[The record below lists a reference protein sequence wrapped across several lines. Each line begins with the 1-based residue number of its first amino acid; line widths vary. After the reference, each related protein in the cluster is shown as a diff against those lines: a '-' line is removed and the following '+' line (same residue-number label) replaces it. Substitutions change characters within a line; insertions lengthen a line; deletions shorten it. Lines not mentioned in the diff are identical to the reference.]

1 MMAAAE
7 ETTERLEDQIN
18 WYDRRSTFNQRLYKW
33 LKIIEIIAAAIIP
46 VVALA
51 NDVHPLVI
59 AGLGVVIIVLEGL
72 QNINQFHH
80 NWITYRSTC
89 EDLKHEK
96 YLWIARGGP
105 YAEEENPGRLLAERI
120 ESIISR
126 EHSKW
131 VKILEKA
138 QKDVERSAETGRT

>member
-1 MMAAAE
+1 MAAADA
-7 ETTERLEDQIN
+7 TTERLDDQID
-18 WYDRRSTFNQRLYKW
+18 WYDRKSTFNKRFYKW
-33 LKIIEIIAAAIIP
+33 LKIIEIITAAVIP
-46 VVALA
+46 VIAVYK
-51 NDVHPLVI
+51 VEPLVI

-72 QNINQFHH
+72 QSMNQFHH

-105 YAEEENPGRLLAERI
+105 YAEDDNPDRLLAERI

-131 VKILEKA
+131 VKIQEKA
-138 QKDVERSAETGRT
+138 RRDTERPADTGRG

>member
-1 MMAAAE
+1 MMAAAGA
-7 ETTERLEDQIN
+7 TAERLDDQID
-18 WYDRRSTFNQRLYKW
+18 WYDRKSIFNQRLYKW
-33 LKIIEIIAAAIIP
+33 LKIIEIVAAAIIP
-46 VVALA
+46 VVALT
-51 NDVHPLVI
+51 NNVNPLVI

-96 YLWIARGGP
+96 FLWIARGGP
-105 YAEEENPGRLLAERI
+105 YAEDDNPDRLLAERI

-131 VKILEKA
+131 VKIQEKA
-138 QKDVERSAETGRT
+138 RKDAERPAETGRG